1 MITFLICLV
10 LLISSYFIYGK
21 YVTKQFGIDTNAKM
35 PSETM
40 YDGVDYLPLPQWKTF
55 LIQLLNI
62 AGLGPIFGAILG
74 ACYGP
79 IAFLWITL
87 GGIFIGAVH
96 DFASGY
102 ISIKM
107 NGASFTEIT
116 SHYLGKYSKYFIVPF
131 MLLLMVLVGAVFMVG
146 PAGLLNGMLPL
157 GISIWIWIILI
168 YYLLATLLPIDKI
181 IGKIYPIFGFVLI
194 FMALGLLFVIF
205 TQNYTIPE
213 LSFHN
218 FKIDADIMPIFPT
231 LFITIACG
239 AVSGFHATQS
249 PLMARCL
256 TSNKQ
261 TRFVFFGAMISES
274 TIALIWAAIA
284 MAFFGGVYE
293 LNQTLAEHSN
303 NAAHIVGIITNTTLG
318 KIGAVL
324 TLLGVVA
331 APISSGDTAFRSAR
345 LMVADFFKLE
355 QRSLWKRITVCIPLF
370 AIGFG
375 ITLMDYGILW
385 RYFAWCNQAL
395 AVITLWVGTLCLA
408 ESKKRYFFILLPA
421 IFMTYIVINFF
432 LVSNQMLA
440 VDYTIGSAVS
450 GIITIFVIILCLL
463 KIKKSDIKN

>member
-1 MITFLICLV
+1 MCLA

-21 YVTKQFGIDTNAKM
+21 YVAKQFDIDANAKM

-40 YDGVDYLPLPQWKTF
+40 YDGVDYLPLPRWKTF

-79 IAFLWITL
+79 VAFLWITF
-87 GGIFIGAVH
+87 GGILIGSVH

-146 PAGLLNGMLPL
+146 PAVLLNGILSL
-157 GISIWIWIILI
+157 GLSVWIWIILA

-205 TQNYTIPE
+205 TQDFTIPE
-213 LSFHN
+213 INFHN
-218 FKIDADIMPIFPT
+218 FKIDAETMPIIPT

-261 TRFVFFGAMISES
+261 TRPVFFGAMISES

-284 MAFFGGVYE
+284 MAFFGGVTE
-293 LNQTLAEHSN
+293 LNQVLAEHGN
-303 NAAHIVGIITNTTLG
+303 NAAYVVDVITSTTLG
-318 KIGAVL
+318 KFGAVL
-324 TLLGVVA
+324 AMLGVVA

-355 QRSLWKRITVCIPLF
+355 QKTFWKRIIICVPLF

-395 AVITLWVGTLCLA
+395 AVLTLWVGTLFLT
-408 ESKKRYFFILLPA
+408 ENKRTYFFILFPA
-421 IFMTYIVINFF
+421 MFMTYIVCDFF
-432 LVSNQMLA
+432 LVSAQMLA
-440 VDYTIGSAVS
+440 VDYTIGSIIS
-450 GIITIFVIILCLL
+450 GVITSIITILCFM
-463 KIKKSDIKN
+463 KIRKKVG